1 MTDYTTNNSWQ
12 SGEKKMEWVQSYMP
26 VLTSIRDRFIEEKPF
41 TGLRITMSIH
51 LEAKTAYLATVLRSG
66 GAQVSV
72 TGCNPLSTQDDV
84 ADALRNMGFEVHA
97 KHGASPEEY
106 VDHLKKLCQ

>member
-66 GAQVSV
+66 GHRS
-72 TGCNPLSTQDDV
+72 
-84 ADALRNMGFEVHA
+84 ALRAVT
-97 KHGASPEEY
+97 P
-106 VDHLKKLCQ
+106 CQPRMM

>member
-51 LEAKTAYLATVLRSG
+51 LEAKQLIWLQCSEAGGHRS
-66 GAQVSV
+66 
-72 TGCNPLSTQDDV
+72 
-84 ADALRNMGFEVHA
+84 ALRAVT
-97 KHGASPEEY
+97 P
-106 VDHLKKLCQ
+106 CQPRMM